1 LPFVSRSREASS
13 ETDRGAPRGGA
24 PRSWFGGVTRVLNA
38 VGTLLILAMA
48 IAVNSDIVGRNAF
61 NHPLPGVLEFVGLSI
76 VAIVFLQMAN
86 TLREDRHVSNDIIM
100 QAVAHSSPR
109 FAQFSFA
116 LFYAIGAALMAL
128 IVWFVWPIL
137 VNSYVGG
144 YYQGT
149 AGVIEIPTWPFVV
162 AIIVGAAATSAQ
174 FLLLAWR
181 ALRRASMREP
191 A

>member
-1 LPFVSRSREASS
+1 MSRSRQTSS
-13 ETDRGAPRGGA
+13 ERESGAPRDGA

-100 QAVAHSSPR
+100 QAVAHSRPR

-149 AGVIEIPTWPFVV
+149 AGVIEIPTWPFIV

-181 ALRRASMREP
+181 ALRRASLHES